1 MTAPDPWKGLR
12 GVFAATLL
20 MEAIVVGL
28 ALLVV
33 ARFGG
38 GIGSA
43 GGWYTGLLALAML
56 VAAGLQRRPF
66 GLGLALA
73 LQLAMIVG
81 AFAHPALGAMGV
93 LFALVWT
100 YLLYLRRQLARRM
113 AGATPT
119 RQD

>member
-1 MTAPDPWKGLR
+1 MTDPWKGLR
-12 GVFAATLL
+12 GVFAATLF

-33 ARFGG
+33 ARLGG
-38 GIGSA
+38 GIGST

-56 VAAGLQRRPF
+56 LAAGVQRRSW

-73 LQLAMIVG
+73 LQVAMVVG

-93 LFALVWT
+93 LFALVWA
-100 YLLYLRRQLARRM
+100 YLLYLRRQVARRLS
-113 AGATPT
+113 GSQTPAK
-119 RQD
+119 